1 MGVEGTETRIA
12 SCGDVL
18 LGRVVRVCGGGVVAL
33 ISLLVGPFLVARRRQ
48 IDTQDGEGVVHNASL
63 FLREMISCARVM
75 RLIVDC

>member
-48 IDTQDGEGVVHNASL
+48 IDAWEVGASYIIL
-63 FLREMISCARVM
+63 VLYCGR
-75 RLIVDC
+75 